1 MRAKKNA
8 CLIIWISGCSGIW
21 YCQTSP
27 LHRETGEFF
36 AGESMRVGLAISIS
50 KESRKKGFG
59 QNKFNVLKLGANP
72 FSHSQN
78 KLPFLLQRLLQA

>member
-8 CLIIWISGCSGIW
+8 CLIIWISGRSGIW

-27 LHRETGEFF
+27 LHQETGEFV
-36 AGESMRVGLAISIS
+36 MRVKLVVSIS
-50 KESRKKGFG
+50 EESQKKGFG
-59 QNKFNVLKLGANP
+59 RDEFDVSKLWVNHP
-72 FSHSQN
+72 FSHSLN